1 MGYSRQGVAIGLEL
15 LALMALERERF
26 FQFLGWIFLAST
38 FHASSLIML
47 LLPLATV
54 RRDFVRWTGLLRL
67 LLLAGAGYGLFQAI
81 LGNSLEFYVTNYIDA
96 QYQSDGALI
105 RVLLCLLP
113 GLIFLWK
120 RREFPITAMQRSI
133 YSLMSCMA
141 VAAAI
146 GLTISSSSTAVDR
159 ISLHLIP
166 LQIFV
171 GSYIPLMRLLGLSG
185 SLSRLFLI
193 LLSLLVMGVWL
204 FFANYSFAWIPYR
217 NLLLEF

>member
-1 MGYSRQGVAIGLEL
+1 
-15 LALMALERERF
+15 
-26 FQFLGWIFLAST
+26 
-38 FHASSLIML
+38 
-47 LLPLATV
+47 
-54 RRDFVRWTGLLRL
+54 
-67 LLLAGAGYGLFQAI
+67 
-81 LGNSLEFYVTNYIDA
+81 
-96 QYQSDGALI
+96 
-105 RVLLCLLP
+105 
-113 GLIFLWK
+113 
-120 RREFPITAMQRSI
+120 
-133 YSLMSCMA
+133 MA

>member
-1 MGYSRQGVAIGLEL
+1 MGYSRQGVAIGLEFFG
-15 LALMALERERF
+15 LMALERERF
-26 FQFLGWIFLAST
+26 LQFIGWIFLAST

-185 SLSRLFLI
+185 SLHAFS
-193 LLSLLVMGVWL
+193 
-204 FFANYSFAWIPYR
+204 
-217 NLLLEF
+217 